1 MEAHRR
7 AMRIFLLMA
16 GVVLRQC
23 HDWATDGG
31 HSWVRLGNSNTTR
44 CPRGKCWEIPT
55 KEGPFIVD
63 ILVVDDDLTTRKM
76 LRFVLEQQGGHRV
89 VEAADGAAAQALLA
103 AESFDLAMIDVVMPG
118 IDGLELCK
126 RIRATSNMP
135 IVVVSA
141 RGDIQSRVRGLQLG
155 ADDYL
160 PKPFDPSELAAR
172 VDAVLRRSN
181 RSARA
186 DGDGR
191 MRIGDVTLDLTEHRV
206 ELRQP
211 RGSRRNVQLTPTEFK
226 LLLVLARD
234 PGRAFSRQ
242 ELQASIWG
250 TSGEA
255 ADANSS
261 TVNAYVSGLRDR
273 LETDPKN
280 PRYLVTVR
288 NVGYRFDP

>member
-1 MEAHRR
+1 
-7 AMRIFLLMA
+7 
-16 GVVLRQC
+16 
-23 HDWATDGG
+23 
-31 HSWVRLGNSNTTR
+31 
-44 CPRGKCWEIPT
+44 
-55 KEGPFIVD
+55 
-63 ILVVDDDLTTRKM
+63 M

-181 RSARA
+181 RSSRA

-191 MRIGDVTLDLTEHRV
+191 IRIADVTLDLTEHRV

-211 RGSRRNVQLTPTEFK
+211 HCSRRHVQLTPTEFE

-242 ELQASIWG
+242 ELQASICV

-255 ADANSS
+255 ADPNSS
-261 TVNAYVSGLRDR
+261 TYNAYVSGLGDR
-273 LETDPKN
+273 LETDPN
-280 PRYLVTVR
+280 TPRYLFTVR
-288 NVGYRFDP
+288 TCVTRSDP

>member
-1 MEAHRR
+1 
-7 AMRIFLLMA
+7 
-16 GVVLRQC
+16 
-23 HDWATDGG
+23 
-31 HSWVRLGNSNTTR
+31 
-44 CPRGKCWEIPT
+44 
-55 KEGPFIVD
+55 
-63 ILVVDDDLTTRKM
+63 M

>member
-1 MEAHRR
+1 
-7 AMRIFLLMA
+7 
-16 GVVLRQC
+16 
-23 HDWATDGG
+23 
-31 HSWVRLGNSNTTR
+31 
-44 CPRGKCWEIPT
+44 
-55 KEGPFIVD
+55 VD

-76 LRFVLEQQGGHRV
+76 LRFVLEQQGGHRI
-89 VEAADGAAAQALLA
+89 VEAADAAGALEVLA

-118 IDGLELCK
+118 LDGLELCK

-141 RGDIQSRVRGLQLG
+141 RGDLQSRVRGLQLG

-172 VDAVLRRSN
+172 VDAVLRRSH
-181 RSARA
+181 RSVHTDTA
-186 DGDGR
+186 GR
-191 MRIGDVTLDLTEHRV
+191 MRIGDVTLYLSEHQV
-206 ELRQP
+206 ELRAK
-211 RGSRRNVQLTPTEFK
+211 RGGRRQVQLTPTEFR
-226 LLLVLARD
+226 LLLVLARA

-250 TSGEA
+250 TVTDV
-255 ADANSS
+255 DASNS
-261 TVNAYVSGLRDR
+261 TVNAFMSGLRDR
-273 LETDPKN
+273 LEPDPKN

>member
-1 MEAHRR
+1 M
-7 AMRIFLLMA
+7 
-16 GVVLRQC
+16 
-23 HDWATDGG
+23 
-31 HSWVRLGNSNTTR
+31 
-44 CPRGKCWEIPT
+44 
-55 KEGPFIVD
+55 VD
-63 ILVVDDDLTTRKM
+63 ILIVDDDLTTRKM
-76 LRFVLEQQGGHRV
+76 LRFVLEQRAGHRV
-89 VEAADGAAAQALLA
+89 IEAEDSLSAERCLA
-103 AESFDLAMIDVVMPG
+103 EERFDLAMIDVVMPG

-135 IVVVSA
+135 IIVVSA

-250 TSGEA
+250 ATSQA

-261 TVNAYVSGLRDR
+261 TVNA
-273 LETDPKN
+273 
-280 PRYLVTVR
+280 
-288 NVGYRFDP
+288 

>member
-1 MEAHRR
+1 
-7 AMRIFLLMA
+7 
-16 GVVLRQC
+16 
-23 HDWATDGG
+23 
-31 HSWVRLGNSNTTR
+31 
-44 CPRGKCWEIPT
+44 
-55 KEGPFIVD
+55 
-63 ILVVDDDLTTRKM
+63 
-76 LRFVLEQQGGHRV
+76 
-89 VEAADGAAAQALLA
+89 
-103 AESFDLAMIDVVMPG
+103 
-118 IDGLELCK
+118 
-126 RIRATSNMP
+126 MP

-181 RSARA
+181 RAARA

-250 TSGEA
+250 ASSSE
-255 ADANSS
+255 ADAGSS